1 MSRELNSYAYVNVPF
16 DVASRLLAENA
27 QAVLQQATDDSAAE
41 ADTLSRTLRV
51 AVGGFEVS
59 KDVEVEVGEFR
70 PAQITGSVVPI
81 RWRAETGR
89 LLFPT
94 LTAELWIRAV
104 SFDPPVTQLL
114 VTGSY
119 DPPMG
124 VVGAGADWLLLH
136 RLAEST
142 IHRFTSEVAAQLR
155 RLIEELPE
163 DQRL

>member
-27 QAVLQQATDDSAAE
+27 ESVLQQATDDSAEE
-41 ADTLSRTLRV
+41 AASLSRTLRV
-51 AVGGFEVS
+51 NVGGFEVS
-59 KDVEVEVGEFR
+59 KNVEVEVGEFQ
-70 PAQITGSVVPI
+70 PTQITGSVVPL
-81 RWRAETGR
+81 RWRAESGR

-94 LTAELWIRAV
+94 LVAELHVRAV
-104 SFDPPVTQLL
+104 SFDPPVTQVL

-136 RLAEST
+136 RLAEAT
-142 IHRFTSEVAAQLR
+142 IHRFTSEVASQLR
-155 RLIEELPE
+155 QLVEQMPGS
-163 DQRL
+163 QHG

>member
-1 MSRELNSYAYVNVPF
+1 
-16 DVASRLLAENA
+16 
-27 QAVLQQATDDSAAE
+27 
-41 ADTLSRTLRV
+41 
-51 AVGGFEVS
+51 
-59 KDVEVEVGEFR
+59 
-70 PAQITGSVVPI
+70 
-81 RWRAETGR
+81 
-89 LLFPT
+89 
-94 LTAELWIRAV
+94 V